1 MNFRF
6 KNRTIS
12 ANLIEPKKIAD
23 IVNNIVKHN
32 KNNIKKVGEL
42 TQQIQE
48 RNVIMSQANSL
59 IYEENIKLLAEQF
72 ETVCK
77 PIIYDEVKTEIENEF
92 TQKFKNDLKTEIKN
106 EFTQKFKNELK
117 TEIQN
122 EFTQKFKN
130 DLKLEVEN
138 YLKNTMKLSVIEQL
152 KQELRPYVKKDIKNE
167 LSDDIRN
174 ELYIELK
181 PIVENSLKEILT
193 PIVKKNLIIELKP
206 IIENE
211 LKCELKDTS
220 IPEVKI
226 DDKSKCLLKQS
237 DNTFNINKKF
247 NHEILNKLISHKLM
261 NSI

>member
-12 ANLIEPKKIAD
+12 ANLIESKKIAD

-32 KNNIKKVGEL
+32 KSNIKKVDEI

-48 RNVIMSQANSL
+48 RNLIMSQANSL

-77 PIIYDEVKTEIENEF
+77 PIIYDEVKSEI
-92 TQKFKNDLKTEIKN
+92 QN

>member
-12 ANLIEPKKIAD
+12 ANLIESKKIED

-32 KNNIKKVGEL
+32 KNNIKKVDEITL
-42 TQQIQE
+42 QIQE
-48 RNVIMSQANSL
+48 RNIIMSQANSL
-59 IYEENIKLLAEQF
+59 IYEENMKLLAEQF

-77 PIIYDEVKTEIENEF
+77 PIIYDEVKTEI
-92 TQKFKNDLKTEIKN
+92 KN
-106 EFTQKFKNELK
+106 EFTQMFKNELK
-117 TEIQN
+117 TEIEN
-122 EFTQKFKN
+122 DFTQKFKN
-130 DLKLEVEN
+130 DLKLDVEN

-167 LSDDIRN
+167 SSDDIRN

-181 PIVENSLKEILT
+181 PIVENELKKILT

-206 IIENE
+206 IVENE
-211 LKCELKDTS
+211 LKNELKNTS
-220 IPEVKI
+220 IPEVEIDNKI
-226 DDKSKCLLKQS
+226 KCILKPS
-237 DNTFNINKKF
+237 DNTFDINKKI
-247 NHEILNKLISHKLM
+247 NPEILKKLISHKLM